1 MISTHH
7 FDSLFLGVDTV
18 CFHSST
24 KMRHLPLLVS
34 LSLIAFCGAFSLT
47 QQSGMKQSRLYAGR
61 SRSRVT
67 DPAGPSPVVEEEE
80 EEEVNLEDVKEF
92 KYDPDN
98 HPIPHQP
105 WRRGITA
112 GCEDPIDAPW
122 RKRAETLIEKSIEMT
137 GGKLIG
143 VTWYLTHLLI
153 TIDGNLS
160 EVPRDL
166 LKTSGPVIDVV
177 EPEMPIFRDPD
188 DPNPEEIWADE
199 ETEMPSYDEEIVA
212 EEDLKSK
219 MYARAEE
226 GEEPLDLDEDEIP
239 AFKSPETREEKAL
252 RVAEEASARMNDRQY
267 QIDLEAL
274 KINTPVISSIAG
286 GIIEA
291 LETEEEELR
300 VLERHEIVLCSPGA
314 PDVLETQKDFDSH
327 RGRDVAVETVDPWDS
342 NRTLRGKLLDRNS
355 MDILINQKGR
365 MVTIPQNFV
374 KCVRLPNEKGK
385 QEGIV
390 DSEEE

>member
-1 MISTHH
+1 MPANTDEIFSSY
-7 FDSLFLGVDTV
+7 DSLYVLTD
-18 CFHSST
+18 
-24 KMRHLPLLVS
+24 MRNLCALVS
-34 LSLIAFCGAFSLT
+34 LSSLAFCGAFSLPRH
-47 QQSGMKQSRLYAGR
+47 SGIRRSRLYAGR

-67 DPAGPSPVVEEEE
+67 DPAGPSTVVEEEE
-80 EEEVNLEDVKEF
+80 EDEINLEEIEEF

-112 GCEDPIDAPW
+112 GCEDPIDAAW
-122 RKRAETLIEKSIEMT
+122 RKRAEILIEKSVEMT
-137 GGKLIG
+137 GGKLVG

-153 TIDGNLS
+153 TIDDDFS
-160 EVPRDL
+160 EVPIDL

-188 DPNPEEIWADE
+188 DPVPEEIWADE
-199 ETEMPSYDEEIVA
+199 EMEIPSYDEEIEA
-212 EEDLKSK
+212 EKDLKSK
-219 MYARAEE
+219 MYAPAEE
-226 GEEPLDLDEDEIP
+226 GEESVDLDEEEVP
-239 AFKSPETREEKAL
+239 TFRSPETREDKAL
-252 RVAEEASARMNDRQY
+252 RVAEEALARDYDREY
-267 QIDLEAL
+267 QIDIESL
-274 KINTPVISSIAG
+274 KINTPVISSIAEA
-286 GIIEA
+286 IIEA

-327 RGRDVAVETVDPWDS
+327 RGRDVVVETVDPWDS

-355 MDILINQKGR
+355 MDVLINQKGR

-374 KCVRLPNEKGK
+374 KCVRLPNEKVR
-385 QEGIV
+385 QEEGNIE
-390 DSEEE
+390 SNEE

>member
-1 MISTHH
+1 MKTH
-7 FDSLFLGVDTV
+7 
-18 CFHSST
+18 
-24 KMRHLPLLVS
+24 PLLVS
-34 LSLIAFCGAFSLT
+34 FSLFAFCGAFSEMHH
-47 QQSGMKQSRLYAGR
+47 SGKKQSRLYAGR

-67 DPAGPSPVVEEEE
+67 DPAGPSPVVEEGEI
-80 EEEVNLEDVKEF
+80 EEVNIEDIEEF
-92 KYDPDN
+92 HYDPNN

-112 GCEDPIDAPW
+112 GCEDPIDAQW
-122 RKRAETLIEKSIEMT
+122 RKRAEFLIEKSIEMT

-153 TIDGNLS
+153 SIDDDFS
-160 EVPRDL
+160 KVPRDF

-177 EPEMPIFRDPD
+177 EPGLPIFRDPD
-188 DPNPEEIWADE
+188 DPLPEEIWADE
-199 ETEMPSYDEEIVA
+199 ETEMPSYDEEIEA

-219 MYARAEE
+219 MYLRPEE
-226 GEEPLDLDEDEIP
+226 GEEPLELDEDEIP
-239 AFKSPETREEKAL
+239 KFKSPETHEDKAL
-252 RVAEEASARMNDRQY
+252 RVAEEASARRNEREY
-267 QIDLEAL
+267 QVDIEAL

-286 GIIEA
+286 AILEA
-291 LETEEEELR
+291 LETEEKELR

-374 KCVRLPNEKGK
+374 KCVRIQSDKENL
-385 QEGIV
+385 EGSA